1 MKTKNIIIL
10 LVLYCNTISFAQEKG
25 MYLINKKSQ
34 DSTFLVENRRI
45 KVFTL
50 NGKSKAGK
58 FKILDDKTISIKND
72 TLALSSII
80 KIRKASA
87 FSAIASPVS
96 IYFGAIFITGSLF
109 LLTESGLGPI
119 LAAFTGPPGLVMFIL
134 PLTANMHKR
143 EKWQYAIVR

>member
-1 MKTKNIIIL
+1 MEKPEQGSSKSWMTKRRR
-10 LVLYCNTISFAQEKG
+10 A
-25 MYLINKKSQ
+25 
-34 DSTFLVENRRI
+34 ST
-45 KVFTL
+45 
-50 NGKSKAGK
+50 
-58 FKILDDKTISIKND
+58 
-72 TLALSSII
+72 
-80 KIRKASA
+80 

-119 LAAFTGPPGLVMFIL
+119 VAAFTGPPGLVMFII